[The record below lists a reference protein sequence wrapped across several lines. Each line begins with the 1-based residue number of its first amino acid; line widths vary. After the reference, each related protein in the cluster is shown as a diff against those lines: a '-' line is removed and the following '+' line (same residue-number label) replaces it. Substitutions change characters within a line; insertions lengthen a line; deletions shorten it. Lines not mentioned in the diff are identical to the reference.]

1 MQAENDAA
9 YGTFHEK
16 PASAVAPPRRSWL
29 RALGAAAVLAVGAS
43 YALSSRSPSP
53 LTETVSMHADNKAQ
67 QHAQQEVDFEKAF
80 VAGVDRTKL
89 KEYLHAYASKPHV
102 VGSPQDYATAV
113 YTKEQFEKFGL
124 KAEIVEYYTLLSKP
138 TRMPRVAITA
148 PANAARELNLTE
160 ASVDGDAC
168 TTDKDALPP
177 YLAYS
182 SSGNLTA
189 PIVYVNYGR
198 LEDFQW
204 LVDNGIELKGKIA
217 LVRYGQNFRGLKI
230 MLAEQHG
237 MVGTLI
243 YSDPQDDGYGVGSA
257 YPNGLWRPADSF
269 QRGSAQYLSLYGGDP
284 LTPGFASVKGAPYL
298 TIEEAT
304 NIPHSPATVLS
315 YAQATFILQSLSGK
329 KAPSGWQGGLNL
341 TNGGYFLGDDGA
353 TQVHLD
359 LDIDNSVHT
368 IWDVIGT
375 IEGTE
380 EPDQF
385 VIIGNHRDAWVCGAV
400 DPSSGSSTMLEIAR
414 GYGELLSQGWKPR
427 RTIKLASWDGEESG
441 LLGSTEYAEDNAK
454 ELLEKAVAYINVDLT
469 FGPTISAG
477 GTPSIAEFL
486 FETAKSVPANKFYG
500 NETDETL
507 YAQWVAQ
514 SKAAR
519 AKNPAI
525 EKLTLAPDHLI
536 SFLGSGTDFTAFYQH
551 LGIISANIMF
561 LFPDASTYGTYHST
575 MDSLM
580 YMETEADPHYTAQA
594 TTAQWW
600 GLLTLRLATLPVLPF
615 DFSTY
620 GVTMHKDL
628 SNLEVQTKALKL
640 EIDYS
645 ALRKAIDRFVSKSTK
660 FTKVTEK
667 FKAKYEAGKE
677 TDKHALELN
686 DKLVRLERQF
696 ISEAGLPHRPWFR
709 HVIFG
714 PGFFEGY
721 LGAAFPGIADGIAF
735 KDNATTIQAH
745 VDDVAKIV
753 KGAADFLSTK

>member
-1 MQAENDAA
+1 MKLPDDASAA
-9 YGTFHEK
+9 YGTFHGGAQRPTTASSTT
-16 PASAVAPPRRSWL
+16 PARSTRPWL
-29 RALGAAAVLAVGAS
+29 RVLGVAGAIAAAASIFLDGVDREKLREYLHAYASKPHPVGTTQDYATAVYTKQMFESFGIAAEIKTYYTLLSTPRLLAVGAS
-43 YALSSRSPSP
+43 YALTSASSRSSSP

-67 QHAQQEVDFEKAF
+67 QHAQQEGDFEKAF

-189 PIVYVNYGR
+189 PI
-198 LEDFQW
+198 
-204 LVDNGIELKGKIA
+204 
-217 LVRYGQNFRGLKI
+217 NFRGLKI

-486 FETAKSVPANKFYG
+486 FETAKS
-500 NETDETL
+500 
-507 YAQWVAQ
+507 

-645 ALRKAIDRFVSKSTK
+645 ALRKAIDRFVSKSTN
-660 FTKVTEK
+660 FTKATEK
-667 FKAKYEAGKE
+667 FKATYDAGKE
-677 TDKHALELN
+677 TDKHALEVN

-696 ISEAGLPHRPWFR
+696 ISEKGLPHRP
-709 HVIFG
+709 
-714 PGFFEGY
+714 
-721 LGAAFPGIADGIAF
+721 
-735 KDNATTIQAH
+735 
-745 VDDVAKIV
+745 
-753 KGAADFLSTK
+753 